1 MSLPTNIQITNDS
14 VFTYTSSG
22 QGNKKTRVTASTLLD
37 NVAVYGVKTNGSN
50 QQFITLQGNKKQD
63 KFSDNIGSVQIAALL
78 QPVKTSNPSDP
89 NLYSFGVG
97 DSADPNDNNVAA
109 NVRIWF
115 QNYLPSQYPL
125 ISAYS
130 GRTTQLNGS
139 QIPSN
144 FYLDLMSAPAAP
156 QQYCVFEVADFMIG
170 NAMFGEVETFV
181 ELQLVDSNG
190 NLIGVIYD
198 SSKSSNDQGAA
209 YTSIVNNMFYLYLP
223 AYPNGIFLLPLIKF
237 SGATGGQVSFTI
249 GDPRTDAAVSVDEV

>member
-50 QQFITLQGNKKQD
+50 QQFLTLQGNKKQD

-78 QPVKTSNPSDP
+78 QPVKTSNPLDP

-115 QNYLPSQYPL
+115 QNDFPSQYSL
-125 ISAYS
+125 INGYVGS
-130 GRTTQLNGS
+130 TTQLNGS

-144 FYLDLMSAPAAP
+144 FYLDLIAPAA
-156 QQYCVFEVADFMIG
+156 QQYCVFEVAEFMIG
-170 NAMFGEVETFV
+170 NAWFGEIETFV
-181 ELQLVDSNG
+181 ELQLVDSSG
-190 NLIGVIYD
+190 NLMGVIYD

-209 YTSIVNNMFYLYLP
+209 YSSIWNATFYINMNN
-223 AYPNGIFLLPLIKF
+223 YPNGIFLLPLIKF
-237 SGATGGQVSFTI
+237 SSGGTATQVNFTI
-249 GDPRTDAAVSVDEV
+249 GDPKTDAAVSVDEV

>member
-22 QGNKKTRVTASTLLD
+22 QGNKKTRLTASTLLN

-63 KFSDNIGSVQIAALL
+63 KFNDNTGNVQIAALL
-78 QPVKTSNPSDP
+78 QPIKTTNPSDP

-97 DSADPNDNNVAA
+97 DSADPNDNDVAA

-115 QNYLPSQYPL
+115 QNYLPSEYPL
-125 ISAYS
+125 INAYS
-130 GRTTQLNGS
+130 GSTTQLNGS

-144 FYLDLMSAPAAP
+144 FYLALSAPAS
-156 QQYCVFEVADFMIG
+156 QQYCVFEVADFLIG
-170 NAMFGEVETFV
+170 NAWFGEIETFV

-209 YTSIVNNMFYLYLP
+209 YTSIVNNMFYLNMLN
-223 AYPNGIFLLPLIKF
+223 YPNGIFLLPLIKF

-249 GDPRTDAAVSVDEV
+249 GDPKTDAAVSVDEV